1 MKKTIFITGATSG
14 IGAAAARK
22 FAAGGFRLLLNGRR
36 IERLEAQC
44 AALEQEFGCK
54 TLALPFDVRDREA
67 VQAAI
72 ASLPAEWQQIDILLN
87 NAGLAIGADPIQE
100 GALADWDAM
109 LDTNVKGLL
118 NVSHAVI
125 PNMVARNSGHI
136 LNIGSVAGK
145 EVYPGGNIYCASKYA
160 VNAISQG
167 MRIDLLRHGIRVSH
181 IAPGM
186 VETEFSVV
194 RFGGDT
200 ERAKIPY
207 KGIQPLV
214 GDDIAEV
221 AYWIATLPPH
231 ININDIV
238 VMPTAQASAT
248 QVHRTPTA

>member
-1 MKKTIFITGATSG
+1 MKKTIFITGATAG

-36 IERLEAQC
+36 IERLTALC
-44 AALEQEFGCK
+44 TALEQEFGCE
-54 TLALPFDVRDREA
+54 THALPFDVRDREA
-67 VQAAI
+67 VQTAI
-72 ASLPAEWQQIDILLN
+72 ASLPTEWQQIDILLN

-100 GALADWDAM
+100 GALVDWDAM

-248 QVHRTPTA
+248 QVYRTTTA